1 MLYSSYLYK
10 SSLIASIGI
19 EANLLNRLDPVAAR
33 KLNAD
38 AKLRPQIAAKT
49 LFQVEVVAD
58 QAGRK
63 NRSAF
68 RSKRSGYL
76 SPSGKLRWLVV
87 VNSWVKSETSGTTR
101 FEAGPQGLSISPYRR
116 RARSKLKPQNYGG
129 GSLILE
135 FYRQQFGSGQSQRSD
150 LYL

>member
-19 EANLLNRLDPVAAR
+19 EVNLLNGLDPVAAR

-49 LFQVEVVAD
+49 LLQLEVVAD
-58 QAGRK
+58 QADLP

-68 RSKRSGYL
+68 RSRRSGHQ
-76 SPSGKLRWLVV
+76 SPSSKLRWLVV
-87 VNSWVKSETSGTTR
+87 VNSWVRSETAGTTR
-101 FEAGPQGLSISPYRR
+101 FGAGPQGLSISPYRR
-116 RARSKLKPQNYGG
+116 RARSKLKPENYGG
-129 GSLILE
+129 GSLIFE
-135 FYRQQFGSGQSQRSD
+135 FYRQQFGSDQHQRSD
-150 LYL
+150 LDL

>member
-38 AKLRPQIAAKT
+38 AKLRPHIAAKT
-49 LFQVEVVAD
+49 LLRLEVVAD
-58 QAGRK
+58 QAGLP

-68 RSKRSGYL
+68 RSRRSGHL
-76 SPSGKLRWLVV
+76 SPSSKLRWQVV
-87 VNSWVKSETSGTTR
+87 VNSWVKSETAGTTR
-101 FEAGPQGLSISPYRR
+101 FEAGPQGLSISPFRR
-116 RARSKLKPQNYGG
+116 QTRSNLKPENYGG
-129 GSLILE
+129 GSLIFE
-135 FYRQQFGSGQSQRSD
+135 FYRQQFGPDQHQRSD
-150 LYL
+150 LDL